1 MTRVH
6 VKQTPES
13 PPSSRNSQGQH
24 VSQNVQTFPTSNPT
38 RRRKRRRIGD
48 PLSRS
53 RYVITSVMAFAVLLA
68 AWGLVTAMGLT
79 SPMFLPS
86 PGAVIDRLIL
96 QIRNGELF
104 ADLTISAYRIF
115 TAFLLATV
123 MAIPLGIL
131 MGTSKYV
138 EASTQPFIDF
148 VRYMPVVAFVPLSIL
163 WVGTGE
169 EQKFLIIW
177 MGTFFQ
183 QVLMFADAVRQ
194 TPRSLIDVGETLGL
208 SNRKILTRIVLRSSA
223 PQIWNTLRISLG
235 WAWTWLV
242 VAELVAATSGLG
254 FRIVLA
260 QRYLQTDT
268 IFAYVI
274 VLGLLGLISDQLMRT
289 AGRIMFSHER
299 IRS

>member
-1 MTRVH
+1 M
-6 VKQTPES
+6 S
-13 PPSSRNSQGQH
+13 
-24 VSQNVQTFPTSNPT
+24 T
-38 RRRKRRRIGD
+38 RRTRRRIGD

-53 RYVITSVMAFAVLLA
+53 RYVLTSVIAFLVLIAL
-68 AWGLVTAMGLT
+68 WTVVTALELA

-86 PGAVIDRLIL
+86 PGAVVERLMI
-96 QIRNGELF
+96 QVENGELF
-104 ADLTISAYRIF
+104 SDLAISAYRIF

-123 MAIPLGIL
+123 MALPLGIL

-183 QVLMFADAVRQ
+183 QVLMVADAVRQ

-208 SNRKILTRIVLRSSA
+208 RNPKILTRIVLRSSA
-223 PQIWNTLRISLG
+223 PQIWNALRITLG

-242 VAELVAATSGLG
+242 VAELVAATSGMG

-268 IFAYVI
+268 IFGYVI
-274 VLGLLGLISDQLMRT
+274 ILGLLGLISDQIMRA
-289 AGRIMFSHER
+289 AGRAMFSYER
-299 IRS
+299 IRR